1 MSDALNLRIP
11 GPTPVPPDILEAV
24 AHPMVNHRGRE
35 FAALISRVAERLKD
49 WFQTSNDVLIL
60 SASGTGGL
68 ESAVVSTLSPGDKVL
83 SVSIGAFGER
93 FAAIADTYGAEV
105 IPLQYESGQ
114 AARADDVRQALA
126 EHSDVKA
133 VLVTHNET
141 STGVTNPLEE
151 IARAVREAS
160 TSPSPAAQEAG
171 TSPSPAARERV
182 GPQVRGEGPLIL
194 VDAVSSLGAIPFEA
208 DGWGLDVVVTGSQK
222 GWMVPPGLAFV
233 SMSERAWRAYEN
245 AKMPRFYFDLG
256 RHRDALPKGQTPW
269 TPAMSIFFGLDVALE
284 RMAEEGAERIFT
296 RHASMGRMVREGV
309 KAFGLELLCQDERY
323 ASDTVTA
330 IKCPEGVEVS
340 ALRNT
345 MEDEYNVVIAGGQG
359 KLQGKIFRIGHL
371 GLVEEEDIRE
381 TLAALEQTLAKLGFA
396 VRAAR

>member
-1 MSDALNLRIP
+1 MSDAPNLRIP

-68 ESAVVSTLSPGDKVL
+68 ESAVVSTLSPRDRVL

-105 IPLQYESGQ
+105 IPLQYEWGQ
-114 AARADDVRQALA
+114 AARAEDVRQALA
-126 EHSDVKA
+126 EHPDVKA

-151 IARAVREAS
+151 IARAIRSQESGVRSQAPSRAS
-160 TSPSPAAQEAG
+160 GRTD
-171 TSPSPAARERV
+171 
-182 GPQVRGEGPLIL
+182 GPLVL

-245 AKMPRFYFDLG
+245 AKMPRFYLDLG

>member
-93 FAAIADTYGAEV
+93 FAAIADEFGAEV
-105 IPLQYESGQ
+105 IPLQYEWGQ
-114 AARADDVRQALA
+114 AARPDEVRQALA
-126 EHSDVKA
+126 EHPDVKA

-151 IARAVREAS
+151 IARAI
-160 TSPSPAAQEAG
+160 
-171 TSPSPAARERV
+171 RER
-182 GPQVRGEGPLIL
+182 GDTSTGSARTDGGPLIL

-233 SMSERAWRAYEN
+233 SMSKRAWRAYEN
-245 AKMPRFYFDLG
+245 AKMPRFYLDLG

-284 RMAEEGAERIFT
+284 RMADEGAERIFT
-296 RHASMGRMVREGV
+296 RHASMGRMMREGV
-309 KAFGLELLCQDERY
+309 KALGLDLLCQDERF

-330 IKCPEGVEVS
+330 IKCPEGIEVS
-340 ALRNT
+340 ALRNAI
-345 MEDEYNVVIAGGQG
+345 EDDYNVILAGGQG
-359 KLQGKIFRIGHL
+359 KLQGRIFRVGHL
-371 GLVEEEDIRE
+371 GLVEEQDIRE
-381 TLAALEQTLAKLGFA
+381 TLQALEATLAKLGFKAAA
-396 VRAAR
+396 VR

>member
-1 MSDALNLRIP
+1 MAVKPMTRTPNLRIP

-24 AHPMVNHRGRE
+24 AHPMVNHRGQE

-49 WFQTSNDVLIL
+49 FFETSSDVLIL
-60 SASGTGGL
+60 STSGTGGL
-68 ESAVVSTLSPGDKVL
+68 ESAVVNTLSPGDKVL

-105 IPLQYESGQ
+105 IPLAYEWGQ
-114 AARADDVRQALA
+114 AARAEDVRRALE
-126 EHSDVKA
+126 EHPDVKA

-151 IARAVREAS
+151 IAAAIRDVGAS
-160 TSPSPAAQEAG
+160 RRDAPT
-171 TSPSPAARERV
+171 
-182 GPQVRGEGPLIL
+182 GPLIL
-194 VDAVSSLGAIPFEA
+194 VDAVSSLGAIPFEM

-233 SMSERAWRAYEN
+233 AMSDRAWRAYEQ

-256 RHRDALPKGQTPW
+256 RHRDTLAKGQTPW
-269 TPAMSIFFGLDVALE
+269 TPVMSIFFGLDVALE
-284 RMAEEGAERIFT
+284 RMAEEGTERIFS
-296 RHASMGRMVREGV
+296 RHRSIGRMVRSGV
-309 KAFGLELLCQDERY
+309 KEMGLELLCEDERF

-330 IKCPEGVEVS
+330 IKAPEGVDVS
-340 ALRNT
+340 KLRT
-345 MEDEYNVVIAGGQG
+345 MLEDEHDVVLAGGQG

-371 GLVEEEDIRE
+371 GLVEEEDIRD
-381 TLAALEQTLAKLGFA
+381 TLESLEEALPKLGYTPAA
-396 VRAAR
+396 VR

>member
-1 MSDALNLRIP
+1 MTNTPNLRLP
-11 GPTPVPPDILEAV
+11 GPTPVPADILQAV

-49 WFQTSNDVLIL
+49 FYLTSNDVLIL

-68 ESAVVSTLSPGDKVL
+68 EAAVVNTLSPGDKVL
-83 SVSIGAFGER
+83 SVSIGSFGER
-93 FAAIADTYGAEV
+93 FAAIADTYGAAV
-105 IPLQYESGQ
+105 IPLQYEWGQ

-126 EHSDVKA
+126 EHPDVTA

-151 IARAVREAS
+151 IARVVRDADPS
-160 TSPSPAAQEAG
+160 TGSG
-171 TSPSPAARERV
+171 RT
-182 GPQVRGEGPLIL
+182 LL
-194 VDAVSSLGAIPFEA
+194 VDAVSSLGAIPLET

-233 SMSERAWRAYEN
+233 SMSERAWRAYDN
-245 AKMPRFYFDLG
+245 AKMPRFYLDLG
-256 RHRDALPKGQTPW
+256 RHRDLLPKGQTPW
-269 TPAMSIFFGLDVALE
+269 TPTMSIFFGLDVALE
-284 RMAEEGAERIFT
+284 RMVEEGMERIFA
-296 RHASMGRMVREGV
+296 RHASIGRLVRRGV
-309 KAFGLELLCQDERY
+309 KEMGLELLCQDERF

-340 ALRNT
+340 ALRT
-345 MEDEYNVVIAGGQG
+345 LLEDDYGVVLAGGQG

-371 GLVEEEDIRE
+371 GLVEEDDITQ
-381 TLAALEQTLAKLGFA
+381 TLRSLEQALPKLGYKLPA
-396 VRAAR
+396 VR

>member
-1 MSDALNLRIP
+1 MTRTPNLRIP

-49 WFQTSNDVLIL
+49 FFATSNDVLIL
-60 SASGTGGL
+60 STSGTGGL
-68 ESAVVSTLSPGDKVL
+68 ESAIVNTLSPGDKVL
-83 SVSIGAFGER
+83 SVSIGSFGER

-105 IPLQYESGQ
+105 IPLQYGWGQ
-114 AARADDVRQALA
+114 AARPEEVRRALE
-126 EHSDVKA
+126 EHPDVKA

-151 IARAVREAS
+151 IARVVREHGTGNRELGGQKGDS
-160 TSPSPAAQEAG
+160 SSRFQVPSP
-171 TSPSPAARERV
+171 
-182 GPQVRGEGPLIL
+182 LLL
-194 VDAVSSLGAIPFEA
+194 VDAVSCLGAIPFEA

-233 SMSERAWRAYEN
+233 SMSERAWRAYEQ
-245 AKMPRFYFDLG
+245 ARMPRFYLDLG

-269 TPAMSIFFGLDVALE
+269 TPTMSIFFGLDVALE
-284 RMAEEGAERIFT
+284 RMVEEGVERIFA
-296 RHASMGRMVREGV
+296 RHASIARMVRGGV
-309 KAFGLELLCQDERY
+309 KEMGLELLCADERF

-330 IKCPEGVEVS
+330 VKAPEGVDVS
-340 ALRNT
+340 KLRAL
-345 MEDEYNVVIAGGQG
+345 MEDEHDVVLAGGQG

-371 GLVEEEDIRE
+371 GLVEEEDIRD
-381 TLAALEQTLAKLGFA
+381 TLQSLEEALPKLGYKLPA
-396 VRAAR
+396 VR

>member
-1 MSDALNLRIP
+1 
-11 GPTPVPPDILEAV
+11 
-24 AHPMVNHRGRE
+24 MVNHRGRE

-68 ESAVVSTLSPGDKVL
+68 ESAVVSTLSPRDRVL

-105 IPLQYESGQ
+105 IPLQYEWGQ
-114 AARADDVRQALA
+114 AARAEDVRQALA
-126 EHSDVKA
+126 EHPDVKA

-151 IARAVREAS
+151 IARAIRSQESGVRSQGPSRAS
-160 TSPSPAAQEAG
+160 GRTD
-171 TSPSPAARERV
+171 
-182 GPQVRGEGPLIL
+182 GPLVL

-245 AKMPRFYFDLG
+245 AKMPRFYLDLG

>member
-1 MSDALNLRIP
+1 MSDTPNLRIP

-68 ESAVVSTLSPGDKVL
+68 ESAVVSTLSPRDRVL

-105 IPLQYESGQ
+105 IPLQYEWGQ
-114 AARADDVRQALA
+114 AARAEDVRQALA
-126 EHSDVKA
+126 EHPDVKA

-151 IARAVREAS
+151 IARAIRSQESGVGSQGPSRAS
-160 TSPSPAAQEAG
+160 GRTD
-171 TSPSPAARERV
+171 
-182 GPQVRGEGPLIL
+182 GPLVL

>member
-1 MSDALNLRIP
+1 MSDELNLRIP
-11 GPTPVPPDILEAV
+11 GPTPVPADILEAV
-24 AHPMVNHRGRE
+24 AHPMVNHRGPE

-105 IPLQYESGQ
+105 IPLQYEWGQ
-114 AARADDVRQALA
+114 AARPDEVRQALE
-126 EHSDVKA
+126 EHADIKA

-151 IARAVREAS
+151 IASAVR
-160 TSPSPAAQEAG
+160 SPPTDSG
-171 TSPSPAARERV
+171 RTD
-182 GPQVRGEGPLIL
+182 GGPLLL

-233 SMSERAWRAYEN
+233 SMSERAWRAYDQ

-309 KAFGLELLCQDERY
+309 KAIGLELLCQDERY

-330 IKCPEGVEVS
+330 IKCPEGIEVS
-340 ALRNT
+340 ALRNAI
-345 MEDEYNVVIAGGQG
+345 EDDYNVVLAGGQG

-381 TLAALEQTLAKLGFA
+381 TLDALEATLAKLGFKAAA
-396 VRAAR
+396 VR